1 MRTPESRIRN
11 IRVVFGTFVSLMLK
25 KAQKKQLVNDLTREL
40 ETAKGLVLSD
50 FQGLPDADIQ
60 KLRMELRKQGVKHK
74 VVKLTLLQRVF
85 RRLGVDTAKFD
96 YHVPMAVSY
105 SSEDEILPARLI
117 KAFARTHDKLKI
129 MGGLMDRRLLD
140 GAAMTQLASLPG
152 KQELRGQLANV
163 IASPLRGLVSV
174 LAGNIRGL
182 INVLNAKSKL

>member
-1 MRTPESRIRN
+1 
-11 IRVVFGTFVSLMLK
+11 MLK
-25 KAQKKQLVNDLTREL
+25 KAQKKQLVNDLAKEL

>member
-1 MRTPESRIRN
+1 
-11 IRVVFGTFVSLMLK
+11 MLK
-25 KAQKKQLVNDLTREL
+25 KAQKKQLVNDLAKEL

-74 VVKLTLLQRVF
+74 VVKLTLLQRIF

-152 KQELRGQLANV
+152 KQELRGQLAGV
-163 IASPLRGLVSV
+163 IAGPLRGFVSVLSGNLRGLVQ
-174 LAGNIRGL
+174 
-182 INVLNAKSKL
+182 VLNGIKDKKA